1 MKGVITGRDVFRH
14 AFTII
19 RCWGTPTFA
28 RCLWAVLTRRTT
40 TFLTVIYE
48 GERGPEGRGGGGG
61 PPQQHPGDDHDRSG
75 DGPLDVHRADHGGD
89 RREDPR
95 SGAS

>member
-48 GERGPEGRGGGGG
+48 GERYPTSLHD
-61 PPQQHPGDDHDRSG
+61 HPGEG
-75 DGPLDVHRADHGGD
+75 KTEP
-89 RREDPR
+89 PR
-95 SGAS
+95 DANPA

>member
-19 RCWGTPTFA
+19 RCWGTPTFV

-48 GERGPEGRGGGGG
+48 GERYPTSLHD
-61 PPQQHPGDDHDRSG
+61 HPGESAAPQPRD
-75 DGPLDVHRADHGGD
+75 PDVA
-89 RREDPR
+89 
-95 SGAS
+95 

>member
-19 RCWGTPTFA
+19 RCWGAPTFV
-28 RCLWAVLTRRTT
+28 RCLWAVITRRTT

-48 GERGPEGRGGGGG
+48 GERYPTSLHDHPGEGNRG
-61 PPQQHPGDDHDRSG
+61 PPHDP
-75 DGPLDVHRADHGGD
+75 DIA
-89 RREDPR
+89 
-95 SGAS
+95 